1 MGRKTKYNRIT
12 SPELIEQINPD
23 NQKLSRDFLDYM
35 QSIGRSETTI
45 EAYRYDLLIIMVF
58 LLQYCGNKFF
68 VDLTK
73 RDVIAF
79 QNWLLNDHEN
89 SPARVR
95 RLKAVASSL
104 SNYIEAV
111 LDDEYPNYR
120 AIIRKIESPAN
131 VTVREKT
138 IITEED
144 CKLLLDKLVE
154 DKKYDQACLFALAM
168 ASGRRKSELVRFKVS
183 YFTDDNIVFGSLYRT
198 PEKVR
203 SKGRGKN
210 GKMLTMYVLV
220 KDFKP
225 YFDLWMAER
234 KRLGIESEWL
244 FPDKNDPTKSMAT
257 SVIDSWARQ
266 FSNILGKYWY
276 PHVMRHYY
284 TTKLAKAGIPDDVI
298 QAIIG
303 WQSVELVGVYKDI
316 DPVDDLGKYFKDG
329 EIVGRAETTLSDI

>member
-1 MGRKTKYNRIT
+1 MGRKTKYNRVS
-12 SPELIEQINPD
+12 SPELLEQVNPE
-23 NQKLSRDFLDYM
+23 NQRLSRDFLDYLR
-35 QSIGRSETTI
+35 SIGRSETTV
-45 EAYRYDLLIIMVF
+45 EAYRYDLWIIMIF
-58 LLQYCGNKFF
+58 LLQHCGNKFF

-73 RDVIAF
+73 RDVISF

-131 VTVREKT
+131 VPVREKT
-138 IITEED
+138 IITEDD
-144 CKLLLDKLVE
+144 CKKLLDALVE
-154 DKKYDQACLFALAM
+154 QGKYEHACLFALAM
-168 ASGRRKSELVRFKVS
+168 ASGRRKSELVRFKVN
-183 YFTDDNIVFGSLYRT
+183 YFDEENIVFGSFYKT

-203 SKGRGKN
+203 SKGRGKS

-234 KRLGIESEWL
+234 EKLGIESEWL
-244 FPDKNDPTKSMAT
+244 FPDKSNPEEHMAT
-257 SVIDSWARQ
+257 SVVDAWSRQ
-266 FSNILGKYWY
+266 FGTIIGKDFYI
-276 PHVMRHYY
+276 HAMRHMF
-284 TTKLAKAGIPDDVI
+284 TTRLAVAGIPDDVI

-329 EIVGRAETTLSDI
+329 EIIGRAETALSDI